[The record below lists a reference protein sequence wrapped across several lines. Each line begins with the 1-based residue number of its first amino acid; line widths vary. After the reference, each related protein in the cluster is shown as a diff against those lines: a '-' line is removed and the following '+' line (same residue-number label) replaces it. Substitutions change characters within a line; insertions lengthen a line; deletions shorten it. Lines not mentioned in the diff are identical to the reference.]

1 MMLPGLKPV
10 GQVLQV
16 MTSKLYYMV
25 SLVNLSGQTE
35 ELKEVEVETI
45 LDFSGG
51 TLPKCL
57 WRKLPGP
64 K

>member
-1 MMLPGLKPV
+1 MMLPGLKPA
-10 GQVLQV
+10 GQALLVK
-16 MTSKLYYMV
+16 TSKLYYMV

-35 ELKEVEVETI
+35 ELKEVEVEII

-51 TLPKCL
+51 TLLKCL
-57 WRKLPGP
+57 WRKLPGL

>member
-10 GQVLQV
+10 GQALLVKI
-16 MTSKLYYMV
+16 SKLYYMV

-57 WRKLPGP
+57 CRKLPGP